1 MILTITMNPSV
12 DISYRLNTLHM
23 DDVNRCNDYQKTAGG
38 KGLNVT
44 RVIQQMD
51 QPVIATGLIG
61 GPLGI
66 FIQEELDKQ
75 GISHKFSHI
84 KGSTRNCIAILH
96 DEGKQTEILESGPS
110 VSEVEQADFLTLYS
124 DLIKK
129 SEVVTMSGSLPQGVS
144 NTFYADLLKL
154 TAGETKVIL
163 DSSGESLKQ
172 ALLGKSKPYA
182 IKPNETEI
190 AQLLNVSAEDMER
203 IPVVE
208 LLEDPLFEGVPLI
221 VVSKGADGALV
232 KYHDELFV
240 VSIPKVKAINPV
252 GSGDSTVA
260 GLAIG
265 LLQDKSIEDV
275 IKTGMTL
282 GVLNAMQEQTGF
294 VNPAHFDE
302 LFSKINVDKIA

>member
-1 MILTITMNPSV
+1 
-12 DISYRLNTLHM
+12 
-23 DDVNRCNDYQKTAGG
+23 
-38 KGLNVT
+38 
-44 RVIQQMD
+44 
-51 QPVIATGLIG
+51 
-61 GPLGI
+61 
-66 FIQEELDKQ
+66 
-75 GISHKFSHI
+75 
-84 KGSTRNCIAILH
+84 
-96 DEGKQTEILESGPS
+96 
-110 VSEVEQADFLTLYS
+110 
-124 DLIKK
+124 
-129 SEVVTMSGSLPQGVS
+129 
-144 NTFYADLLKL
+144 
-154 TAGETKVIL
+154 
-163 DSSGESLKQ
+163 
-172 ALLGKSKPYA
+172 
-182 IKPNETEI
+182 
-190 AQLLNVSAEDMER
+190 MER
-203 IPVVE
+203 ISVVE

-275 IKTGMTL
+275 IKTRMTL